1 MATELQPEPQNE
13 RASLTLTRSEKDA
26 LRLVS
31 TVDRV
36 SESNLLRERT
46 VAQVVERADEIRSRL
61 EPATA
66 VADSDAPGAA

>member
-1 MATELQPEPQNE
+1 MATALQPEPQNE

-31 TVDRV
+31 TADRV

-46 VAQVVERADEIRSRL
+46 VAQIVERADEIRSRL

-66 VADSDAPGAA
+66 AADGDAPEAA